1 MTVPSSN
8 LPVPA
13 FAAPATPGTAPPL
26 CVILTPQQARA
37 VLGFL
42 RRASLSGRE
51 VPAFNEVYNLVSRAK
66 PLPSTANPGP
76 LPAPTPSSPIIPPDG
91 EE

>member
-1 MTVPSSN
+1 
-8 LPVPA
+8 
-13 FAAPATPGTAPPL
+13 
-26 CVILTPQQARA
+26 

-66 PLPSTANPGP
+66 PLPSTANPSP